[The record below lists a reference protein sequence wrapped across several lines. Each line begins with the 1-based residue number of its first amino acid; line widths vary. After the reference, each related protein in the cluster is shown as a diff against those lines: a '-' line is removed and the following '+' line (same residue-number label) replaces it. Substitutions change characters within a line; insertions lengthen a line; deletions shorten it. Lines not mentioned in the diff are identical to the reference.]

1 MGYTQLLYTVGII
14 LFFLFFSS
22 FTVDAS
28 WTKVQGYKF
37 ISGISLGSETTHHG
51 SLAEA
56 RPSCQQRCDT
66 TSLCKAFRLYSFV
79 GTVFCTLFE
88 RVSDYSC
95 PPDSTDWNCFIAD
108 GESWMR
114 SD

>member
-1 MGYTQLLYTVGII
+1 LLEAYHAYVGIYR
-14 LFFLFFSS
+14 LRGPRCKDTSS
-22 FTVDAS
+22 SAES
-28 WTKVQGYKF
+28 AWALK
-37 ISGISLGSETTHHG
+37 TTHHG

-56 RPSCQQRCDT
+56 RPDCQQRCDT

-108 GESWMR
+108 GSR
-114 SD
+114 G